1 MIDSRGRGIDQRAAL
16 AAAFAVLAVIAAIY
30 CVCPVWRAAFP
41 LEISVDYPSHD
52 ALITNNYPPLSFY
65 LIGALTKLGADATT
79 IGRTLSLVAV
89 VATAAATAIAIR
101 ELGGEPIASALGG
114 LWLIVV
120 LARFFDGYVGVN
132 DPHLPATALMTIAL
146 AWLLALRRRS
156 RAAEPAVVLMVAA
169 GFYKPTLIATPLA
182 ALLWVIGIDRRR
194 GIRAALLGATVAT
207 VGLFVCLAVFGT
219 NFLDQLL
226 FARHY
231 SPRRI
236 IDMAGRLQWIA
247 PALIVWA
254 IWSWFAPPSEAK
266 RFTQLYMGAAL
277 AAFLLQSAGA
287 GVGNNSQ
294 FELVVASA
302 IGLGLAFD
310 GAADLFASPR
320 NAERARLAIVAVLI
334 IRLLASTRIEPY
346 LVLASPEYRSRF
358 AEHAAV
364 MRQEIDRVRAIPGP
378 VACRIAA
385 VCRFAGK
392 PFVLDRFALAQRI
405 KAGRMTAEEAEVR
418 VRAAGIRD
426 EPIDPRASA
435 ESLARRH

>member
-1 MIDSRGRGIDQRAAL
+1 
-16 AAAFAVLAVIAAIY
+16 
-30 CVCPVWRAAFP
+30 
-41 LEISVDYPSHD
+41 
-52 ALITNNYPPLSFY
+52 
-65 LIGALTKLGADATT
+65 
-79 IGRTLSLVAV
+79 VAV

-146 AWLLALRRRS
+146 AWLLALRRRG
-156 RAAEPAVVLMVAA
+156 RAVEPAIVLMVAA
-169 GFYKPTLIATPLA
+169 GLYKPTLIATPLA
-182 ALLWVIGIDRRR
+182 ALLWIIGIDRRR
-194 GIRAALLGATVAT
+194 AIRAALLGATVAT

-254 IWSWFAPPSEAK
+254 IWSWFAPPSETK

-294 FELVVASA
+294 FELAVASA
-302 IGLGLAFD
+302 IGLGARVRRRRRPVRLAAKRRT
-310 GAADLFASPR
+310 GAAGYCGGADRPLAGFDPD
-320 NAERARLAIVAVLI
+320 RAVSSA
-334 IRLLASTRIEPY
+334 
-346 LVLASPEYRSRF
+346 
-358 AEHAAV
+358 
-364 MRQEIDRVRAIPGP
+364 RQ
-378 VACRIAA
+378 
-385 VCRFAGK
+385 
-392 PFVLDRFALAQRI
+392 
-405 KAGRMTAEEAEVR
+405 
-418 VRAAGIRD
+418 
-426 EPIDPRASA
+426 S
-435 ESLARRH
+435 